1 MTPYQQSEN
10 RFFTIVDLLSITN
23 AQLRNGLIAAELP
36 DLLKGVHSMAHH
48 RRIEGGPARYAEVAF
63 KLRTFPGTSL
73 HQYRIGAAVAGALI
87 SDHEIAYRLDNPS
100 DPAPWEAQRELWAKF
115 LNFQFR
121 LAEDY
126 LDLTFDNFG
135 RDASGLFIE
144 NIALNRRKEDVIYTS
159 EKLNL
164 V

>member
-1 MTPYQQSEN
+1 MTPYELSEN
-10 RFFTIVDLLSITN
+10 RFFAIADLLSITN

-36 DLLKGVHSMAHH
+36 DLLSGVHSMAHH

-63 KLRTFPGTSL
+63 KLRVFPGTSL
-73 HQYRIGAAVAGALI
+73 QQYRIGAAVAGALI

-100 DPAPWEAQRELWAKF
+100 DPAPWEAQRKLWTQF
-115 LNFQFR
+115 LNFQLK

-126 LDLTFDNFG
+126 LDLTYENFG

-144 NIALNRRKEDVIYTS
+144 NVTLNRHKEDVNYTS
-159 EKLNL
+159 KKLNL